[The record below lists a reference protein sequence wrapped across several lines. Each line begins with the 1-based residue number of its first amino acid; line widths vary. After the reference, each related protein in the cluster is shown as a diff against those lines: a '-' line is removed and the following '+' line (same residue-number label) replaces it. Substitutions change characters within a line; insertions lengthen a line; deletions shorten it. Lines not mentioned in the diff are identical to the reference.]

1 MGVPSFAEWP
11 FALATSKVPLMR
23 RRIGAVLPLSLL
35 LLVIGTALA
44 ETPVLLLADPEAP
57 LDRAWEHKVFGSAT
71 EYSLVVVDGRPA
83 IRAIGR
89 NSASGLYRDIGYELA
104 EHPWLE
110 WSWRV
115 DRLQGT
121 ADIRDKATQDFAAAI
136 FLIFEEPMLF
146 MPNTTVLSYVW
157 TNDRLSPG
165 TAVAGPYHPD
175 TSRHL
180 VVESGTRNLGQWVTE
195 RRDVRE
201 DYRSAFGR
209 APPDTV
215 NVIALFTDND
225 QTGEPVVAYYGAIR
239 AVWE

>member
-1 MGVPSFAEWP
+1 
-11 FALATSKVPLMR
+11 
-23 RRIGAVLPLSLL
+23 
-35 LLVIGTALA
+35 
-44 ETPVLLLADPEAP
+44 
-57 LDRAWEHKVFGSAT
+57 
-71 EYSLVVVDGRPA
+71 
-83 IRAIGR
+83 
-89 NSASGLYRDIGYELA
+89 
-104 EHPWLE
+104 
-110 WSWRV
+110 
-115 DRLQGT
+115 
-121 ADIRDKATQDFAAAI
+121 
-136 FLIFEEPMLF
+136 MLF

-175 TSRHL
+175 ASRHL

-239 AVWE
+239 AVSE